1 MAEARKQLNELQID
15 QNLREE
21 VYQNIKLFS
30 ESKEALDISPEQKR
44 YVEKAKN
51 NGKRCGLLL
60 KGENLKELRITKKKI
75 GELRQK
81 FYKCL
86 SEDDS
91 HFFSTD
97 AELSGVPTDVI
108 ESMEMGMDGKRKVTM
123 NHYYPVMNYCTNPE
137 TRYTMIKTKQNIC
150 GEENT
155 ETLEE
160 LMNLRHRHANIL
172 GYPTHAAFVLEERMA
187 KTPENVKNFLRD
199 LTTKFKLLWNKEHQ
213 MLLGLKESETK
224 ELGVEFNG
232 TLAVEDKG

>member
-44 YVEKAKN
+44 YVEKALN
-51 NGKRCGLLL
+51 NGKRNGVLL

-91 HFFSTD
+91 HFFSTYE
-97 AELSGVPTDVI
+97 ELSGVPTDVI
-108 ESMEMGMDGKRKVTM
+108 ESMEMGMDGKRRVTM

-137 TRYTMIKTKQNIC
+137 IRYTMMKTKQNIC

-172 GYPTHAAFVLEERMA
+172 GYPSHAAFVLEERMA

-213 MLLGLKESETK
+213 MLLGFKESETK